1 MQSEARAGV
10 GSGRPAQIQE
20 SGAGVGSGRPAP
32 IQKAAVIGA
41 GVMGSGI
48 AAQIANAGFFV
59 HLLDIVPDGAE
70 DRSVLAKEALKK
82 AAKADPAPFMSK
94 RAMKLVEPGNL
105 EDDLDKLKDVDWIVE
120 VVVENLEIKQA
131 LYRKIA
137 EVKKPGAIVSSNTS
151 TLPLAKLTEGLPES
165 LVSDFLITH
174 FFNPP
179 RYLRLL
185 EVVAGPTT
193 NQSTLEAVA
202 SFGDKMLGK
211 TVIRCKDTPG
221 FVGNRI
227 GVYWMQAAFTEAFA
241 MNLPI
246 EEADAAMG
254 RPLGI
259 PKTGIFGL
267 ADLVGID
274 LLPYVAGSLRQAL
287 PSADGFHAIDKPL
300 PRIEA
305 MIEAGYTGRK
315 GKGGFYRLNREGG
328 GRVKEAMDLATGE
341 YATAQKP
348 RLEGVEAARKG
359 GPRALFDVNEP
370 ASGWAWEVMS
380 KTLAYAASLVGEIA
394 DDITQIDA
402 AMRLGYAW
410 KWGPFE
416 LLDKIGPAWFRQK
429 LAASGVPCPSILE
442 KVGDGTF
449 YRVEEGR
456 LQYLTVDGAYAD
468 VVRPEGV
475 TLLEDIKRVK
485 EKPLLKNG
493 GASLW
498 DIGDGVAC
506 FEIHTKMN
514 AIDPDVLDLLAK
526 SIGHVEKNMKAL
538 VIYNEGSNFS
548 AGANIGLA
556 LFAANTAVW
565 PMVEDMVAKGQKT
578 YRKLKY
584 APFPVVAAPSGMALG
599 GGCEICLNAD
609 AIQACGETY
618 MGLVEVG
625 VGVIPGWT
633 GSTEMVQ
640 RWMTREKRPGGPM
653 PAISKV
659 FETIGMA
666 EVAKSAAEAKE
677 KLFLREGDGI
687 TMNRDRLLADAKAK
701 ALGMVEG
708 YQPPEPKEIS
718 LPGPT
723 AKIAMGMAVEGFR
736 LQGKATPHDE
746 VVATELATILSGG
759 DTDITETVTD
769 DQLLK
774 LERQAFMKLIRT
786 PASLARIEH
795 MLETGKPL
803 RN

>member
-1 MQSEARAGV
+1 MDIR
-10 GSGRPAQIQE
+10 
-20 SGAGVGSGRPAP
+20 
-32 IQKAAVIGA
+32 KAAVVGS

-48 AAQIANAGFFV
+48 AAQIANAGLPV
-59 HLLDIVPDGAE
+59 LLLDIVPDGAE
-70 DRSVLAKEALKK
+70 DRDTLAKSALAK

-94 RAMKLVEPGNL
+94 RAMKLVEPGNI
-105 EDDLDKLKDVDWIVE
+105 EDDLDKLADVDWIVE
-120 VVVENLEIKQA
+120 VVIEDLAIKQD
-131 LYRKIA
+131 LYRKIEGA
-137 EVKKPGAIVSSNTS
+137 RKPGSIVSSNTS
-151 TLPLAKLTEGLPES
+151 TLPLSKLTEGLPES
-165 LVSDFLITH
+165 FQQDFLITH

-185 EVVAGPTT
+185 EVVAGPRT
-193 NQSTLEAVA
+193 NKSTLEAVA
-202 SFGDKMLGK
+202 SFGDRMLGK
-211 TVIRCKDTPG
+211 TVIRCRDTPG

-227 GVYWMQAAFTEAFA
+227 GVYWMQAAFTEAFEV
-241 MNLPI
+241 NLPV

-274 LLPYVAGSLRQAL
+274 LLPYVADSLRNAL
-287 PSADGFHAIDKPL
+287 PSDDAFHAIDKPL
-300 PRIEA
+300 PRIQA
-305 MIEAGYTGRK
+305 MIKAGYTGRK
-315 GKGGFYRLNREGG
+315 GKGGFYRLNKTDGARI
-328 GRVKEAMDLATGE
+328 KEAMDLATGE
-341 YATAQKP
+341 YHTAARP
-348 RLEGVEAARKG
+348 RLEGAEAARKG
-359 GPRALFDVNEP
+359 GPRALFESDEP
-370 ASGWAWEVMS
+370 AAAWSWRVMS

-394 DDITQIDA
+394 DDITQIDS

-416 LLDKIGPAWFRQK
+416 LLDKVGPTWFREQ
-429 LAASGVPCPSILE
+429 LAAAGETVPSVLE

-449 YRVEEGR
+449 YRVEDGR
-456 LQYLTVDGAYAD
+456 LQYLTADGDYRD
-468 VVRPEGV
+468 LVRPEGV
-475 TLLEDIKRVK
+475 TLLEDVKRAS

-493 GASLW
+493 SASLW

-506 FEIHTKMN
+506 FEVHTKMN
-514 AIDPDVLDLLAK
+514 SLDPDVLDLLTK
-526 SIGHVEKNMKAL
+526 SLGLVEKELKAL

-548 AGANIGLA
+548 VGANIGLA

-565 PMVEDMVAKGQKT
+565 PMVEDMVAKGQKA
-578 YRKLKY
+578 YRKMKY

-609 AIQACGETY
+609 AIQAHAETY

-633 GSTEMVQ
+633 GTTEMIQ
-640 RWMTREKRPGGPM
+640 RWIANEKRPGGPM

-666 EVAKSAAEAKE
+666 EVAKSAAQAKE
-677 KLFLREGDGI
+677 LLFLRPGDGV
-687 TMNRDRLLADAKAK
+687 TMNRDRLLAEAKAR
-701 ALGMVEG
+701 ALGLVEG
-708 YQPPEPKEIS
+708 YHPPEPVEIS

-723 AKIAMGMAVEGFR
+723 AKLAMGMAVEGFR

-746 VVATELATILSGG
+746 VVAAELAHVLSGG
-759 DTDITETVTD
+759 DTDITETVSED
-769 DQLLK
+769 DLLK
-774 LERQAFMKLIRT
+774 MEKKAFMKLIKT
-786 PASLARIEH
+786 PATLARVEH

>member
-1 MQSEARAGV
+1 VS
-10 GSGRPAQIQE
+10 
-20 SGAGVGSGRPAP
+20 
-32 IQKAAVIGA
+32 IQKAAVIGS

-48 AAQIANAGFFV
+48 AAQIANAGIPV
-59 HLLDIVPDGAE
+59 LLLDIVPAGAE
-70 DRSVLAKEALKK
+70 DRNGLAKAALAK

-94 RAMKLVEPGNL
+94 RAMKLVEPGNV
-105 EDDLDKLKDVDWIVE
+105 EDHLDKLGEVDWIIE
-120 VVVENLEIKQA
+120 VVIEDLAIKQA
-131 LYRKIA
+131 LYQKIEAVRK
-137 EVKKPGAIVSSNTS
+137 KGSIVSSNTS
-151 TLPLAKLTEGLPES
+151 TLPLSKLTEGMPEAFQQ
-165 LVSDFLITH
+165 DFLITH

-185 EVVAGPTT
+185 EVVAGPATKKE
-193 NQSTLEAVA
+193 SVEAIA
-202 SFGDKMLGK
+202 SLGDRALGK

-221 FVGNRI
+221 FIGNRI

-241 MNLPI
+241 MNLSV

-274 LLPYVAGSLRQAL
+274 LLPYVAGSLRDAL
-287 PSADGFHAIDKPL
+287 PSSDSFHDIDKPL

-315 GKGGFYRLNREGG
+315 GKGGFYRLNKANG
-328 GRVKEAMDLATGE
+328 GRVKEVMDLATGE
-341 YATAQKP
+341 YAPARRP
-348 RLEGVEAARKG
+348 RLDSVEAARKG
-359 GPRALFDVNEP
+359 GPRALFEGDEP
-370 ASGWAWEVMS
+370 AAAWAWRVMS
-380 KTLAYAASLVGEIA
+380 KTLAYAASLVPEIA
-394 DDITQIDA
+394 DDITAVDA
-402 AMRLGYAW
+402 AMKLGYAW
-410 KWGPFE
+410 KFGPFE
-416 LLDKIGPAWFRQK
+416 LLDKIGPAWFRQQ
-429 LAASGVPCPSILE
+429 LVAAGDTVPPLLE
-442 KVGDGTF
+442 KVGEGTF
-449 YRVEEGR
+449 YRVEDGR
-456 LQYLTVDGAYAD
+456 QQFMGVDGSYND
-468 VVRPEGV
+468 LVRPDGV
-475 TLLEDIKRVK
+475 ILLDDVKRAS
-485 EKPLLKNG
+485 EKPLMRNG

-498 DIGDGVAC
+498 DLGDGVAC

-514 AIDPDVLDLLAK
+514 AIDPDVLDLLTK
-526 SIGHVEKNMKAL
+526 SLGKVEKEMKAL

-548 AGANIGLA
+548 VGANIGLA

-578 YRKLKY
+578 YRKMKY

-609 AIQACGETY
+609 AIQAHAETY

-633 GSTEMVQ
+633 GTTEMLT
-640 RWMTREKRPGGPM
+640 RWMTNEKRPGGPM

-659 FETIGMA
+659 FEAIGMA
-666 EVAKSAAEAKE
+666 EVAKSAAQAKE
-677 KLFLREGDGI
+677 MLFLRKGDVV
-687 TMNRDRLLADAKAK
+687 TMNRDRLLFDAKEK
-701 ALGMVEG
+701 ALALVEG
-708 YQPPEPKEIS
+708 YQPPEPVEIS

-723 AKIAMGMAVEGFR
+723 AKVALGMAVEGFR

-746 VVATELATILSGG
+746 VVAAELATVLSGD
-759 DTDITETVTD
+759 DTDITETVSED
-769 DQLLK
+769 SLLK
-774 LERQAFMKLIRT
+774 MERKVFMKLIKT
-786 PASLARIEH
+786 PATLARIEH